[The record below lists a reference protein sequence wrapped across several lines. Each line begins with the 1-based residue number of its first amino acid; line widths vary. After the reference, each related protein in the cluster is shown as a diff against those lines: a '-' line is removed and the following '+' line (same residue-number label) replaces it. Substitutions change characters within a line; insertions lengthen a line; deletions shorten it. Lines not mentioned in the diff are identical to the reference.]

1 MGIRNAFLGTFNSG
15 QLSRRQNPESRH
27 RLIRNEPL
35 TVLDDHNPQ
44 GQRELS
50 MYPSKD
56 LQQVVDAPSC
66 HATLHDVAFL
76 ARMLLDETQCEPA
89 KP

>member
-1 MGIRNAFLGTFNSG
+1 MIDSE
-15 QLSRRQNPESRH
+15 QYPYRRQFPCH
-27 RLIRNEPL
+27 RVFTVCALLRFSIRRKLRPL
-35 TVLDDHNPQ
+35 AQ

-50 MYPSKD
+50 VFPGKD